1 MGIVCLVDRSLIV
14 SGSSPEVFDLRN
26 RVVAELA
33 EQANSPATTFIA
45 YSEVAR
51 VTSLAEAIQQGSDFV
66 YGSNLQHALLLARV
80 ACRVNRCERIALV
93 TYSLPSAFHSGGD
106 PFFSWPPVPITL
118 EAAHREAESCR
129 SDGYRI
135 ETTLISKGS
144 AGDSEADLT
153 AYFRPLTEATGGKL
167 TLS

>member
-1 MGIVCLVDRSLIV
+1 MGIVCLVDRSLII

-26 RVVAELA
+26 RVVADLA
-33 EQANSPATTFIA
+33 DQPDPPVTTFIA

-51 VTSLAEAIQQGSDFV
+51 VTSLAEAMHPGSDFV

-80 ACRVNRCERIALV
+80 ACRANRCERIALV
-93 TYSLPSAFHSGGD
+93 AYSLPTAFHQGGD
-106 PFFSWPPVPITL
+106 AFFNWPPVPITL
-118 EAAHREAESCR
+118 QAALREAESCR

-135 ETTLISKGS
+135 DTTLISKGS
-144 AGDSEADLT
+144 ARDSEADLT
-153 AYFRPLTEATGGKL
+153 AYYRSLTEVTGGTL